1 MYREEEKLLF
11 ILVLC
16 IVFSPIILIA
26 FMLEFCVSKGLFGFM
41 FKKLLKE
48 K

>member
-26 FMLEFCVSKGLFGFM
+26 FMLEFCVREGLFGFV
-41 FKKLLKE
+41 FKKILGK